1 VENSLSS
8 SKSNNLIVST
18 FLNKMKT
25 KVLLIA
31 TYAGCPRTWKMAKTL
46 AKAGCD
52 VHILEWDRDLQ
63 LQPLEWVDEVLAHR
77 FRVKAHYG
85 WKLIYKLPLWYFY
98 ITIFCLVKRFDII
111 QPQNLDNLIPIWLLR
126 RIKNFRIVY
135 DIADFYAD
143 AYVPTNA
150 NLLRKLTRY
159 LEALLVMRVNATI
172 IADEARIKQIGFK
185 PKNLYV
191 IYNSPPDVYGI
202 LLSRLC
208 TAVNK
213 NSHFTIFYGGAIDDG
228 RGLYH
233 LVEVCQ
239 RISDVT
245 LMIAGFGR
253 LEKHFL
259 NFIKAKKNVIF
270 LGRIS
275 YQEVLNRTMKC
286 DCVVVL
292 YDPRIPNMVYAS
304 PNKLFEAM
312 MCGKPV
318 VVSAGTA
325 MASTVWR
332 EKCGLVV
339 NYGDVNELK
348 RAIELLKNNPN
359 LALSLGKNGRKAYL
373 EKYNWQT
380 MEKRLLQVYDSI
392 VKQT

>member
-1 VENSLSS
+1 
-8 SKSNNLIVST
+8 
-18 FLNKMKT
+18 
-25 KVLLIA
+25 
-31 TYAGCPRTWKMAKTL
+31 MAKTL
-46 AKAGCD
+46 VKAGYE
-52 VHILEWDRDLQ
+52 VHILEWDRDSH
-63 LQPLEWVDEVLAHR
+63 LQPLEWVDKVLAHR
-77 FRVKAHYG
+77 FRVKAPYG
-85 WKLIYKLPLWYFY
+85 WKLIYQLPLWYFY
-98 ITIFCLVKRFDII
+98 VTIFCLVKRFDII

-143 AYVPTNA
+143 AYIPTNA
-150 NLLRKLTRY
+150 FLLRKLTRY
-159 LEALLVMRVNATI
+159 LEVLLVMRVNATI
-172 IADEARIKQIGFK
+172 IADEVRIKQIGFK
-185 PKNLYV
+185 PKNLCV
-191 IYNSPPDVYGI
+191 IYNSPPDVYGKLRARTRGK

-208 TAVNK
+208 TAIK
-213 NSHFTIFYGGAIDDG
+213 TNSHFTIFYGGAIDDG

-239 RISDVT
+239 RVSDVT

-259 NFIKAKKNVIF
+259 NFIKAKKNILF

-275 YQEVLNRTMKC
+275 YQEVLNCTMKC

-318 VVSAGTA
+318 VVSAGTV

-339 NYGDVNELK
+339 NYSDLNELK
-348 RAIELLKNNPN
+348 RAIELLKNNPD
-359 LALSLGKNGRKAYL
+359 LASSLGKNGRKAYL
-373 EKYNWQT
+373 EKYNWLT
-380 MEKRLLQVYDSI
+380 MEKRLLQLYSSI